1 MLSLLRL
8 TTMACLEIKLQESG
22 SYSDS
27 EPNECQRAVEAAAQF
42 RHVDFLPFWR
52 RCVLR
57 YTGSRHLCSCKELE
71 RHRGGM

>member
-8 TTMACLEIKLQESG
+8 TTMACLEIKPQESG

-42 RHVDFLPFWR
+42 RNVDFLPCWR
-52 RCVLR
+52 RYVLR
-57 YTGSRHLCSCKELE
+57 YTESRHLRSYKDLG
-71 RHRGGM
+71 RGGM